1 MGAYKGDAGEQSAR
15 DVSERLTPVGGRA
28 VRSLRVTAPPAL
40 VGLADPLVVIL
51 PGLGLPFYTLP
62 MARSIVQRGLDC
74 EVLDLPGFG
83 STRPRATRPNI
94 HAIGLVAAGWVRER
108 ASGRP
113 VVLLGH
119 STGSQ
124 AALTAALALARER
137 TSYALVMAG
146 PTFAPRQ
153 RRVAPLLGATAFA
166 YRDDSPREIDPVEMS
181 NGRLGIALMLHSGM
195 LDAPERRI
203 AGLRAPLTIT
213 AGVHDSYVPT
223 AWLDTLATSAVAA
236 ACTRTSRL
244 GGSHNNL
251 FTHPHELADLL
262 VLAAADAVAWR

>member
-1 MGAYKGDAGEQSAR
+1 MREG
-15 DVSERLTPVGGRA
+15 LTPVGGRA
-28 VRSLRVTAPPAL
+28 VRSLRVTAPPA
-40 VGLADPLVVIL
+40 VGGPVDPLVVIL

-62 MARSIVQRGLDC
+62 TARSVAQRGLDC

-83 STRPRATRPNI
+83 SARPRPTRPNI
-94 HAIGLVAAGWVRER
+94 HAVGLAAAGWVRER
-108 ASGRP
+108 AFGRP

-124 AALTAALALARER
+124 AALTAALALAGER

-153 RRVAPLLGATAFA
+153 RRLVPLLGATAVA
-166 YRDDSPREIDPVEMS
+166 YRDDSPREIDPAEIRR
-181 NGRLGIALMLHSGM
+181 GRMGIALMLHSGM
-195 LDAPERRI
+195 RDAPERRI

-223 AWLDTLATSAVAA
+223 AWLDTLARSAVAA
-236 ACTRTSRL
+236 ASTRTSRL

-251 FTHPHELADLL
+251 FTHPDELADL
-262 VLAAADAVAWR
+262 VTLAAADAVAWR

>member
-1 MGAYKGDAGEQSAR
+1 MGAGAGDVR
-15 DVSERLTPVGGRA
+15 ERLTPVGGRV
-28 VRSLRVTAPPAL
+28 VRSLRVSAAPASD
-40 VGLADPLVVIL
+40 GAADPIVVIL

-62 MARSIVQRGLDC
+62 TARSIVQRGLDC

-83 STRPRATRPNI
+83 SAHPRPTRPNI
-94 HAIGLVAAGWVRER
+94 HAIGLTAAGWVRAR

-113 VVLLGH
+113 VVVLGH

-124 AALTAALALARER
+124 AALTAALALAGER

-153 RRVAPLLGATAFA
+153 RRLVTLAAVTPFA
-166 YRDDSPREIDPVEMS
+166 YRDDGPRELDPVEIR
-181 NGRLGIALMLHSGM
+181 NGRMGIALMLQSGM
-195 LDAPERRI
+195 RDAPELRI
-203 AGLRAPLTIT
+203 GGLHAPLTVT
-213 AGVHDSYVPT
+213 SGFHDSYTPT

-236 ACTRTSRL
+236 ASTRTSLL

-251 FTHPHELADLL
+251 FTHPDQIADL
-262 VLAAADAVAWR
+262 VTLAAADAVAWR

>member
-1 MGAYKGDAGEQSAR
+1 VRGQSGR
-15 DVSERLTPVGGRA
+15 DVSERLTPAGGRA

-40 VGLADPLVVIL
+40 GGPADPLVVIL

-62 MARSIVQRGLDC
+62 TARSIVQRGLDC

-94 HAIGLVAAGWVRER
+94 HAIGLSAAGWIRER
-108 ASGRP
+108 DADRP
-113 VVLLGH
+113 VVVLGH

-124 AALTAALALARER
+124 AALTAALALAAER
-137 TSYALVMAG
+137 TSIALVMAG
-146 PTFAPRQ
+146 PTFTPTQ
-153 RRVAPLLGATAFA
+153 RRLVRLAAVTPFA
-166 YRDDSPREIDPVEMS
+166 YGDDRPGEVDPAEIRH
-181 NGRLGIALMLHSGM
+181 GRMGIVQVLHSGM
-195 LDAPERRI
+195 RDAPERRI
-203 AGLRAPLTIT
+203 AVLPAPLTIT
-213 AGVHDSYVPT
+213 SGVHDAYAPT
-223 AWLDTLATSAVAA
+223 AWLDTLATCAVAA

-251 FTHPHELADLL
+251 FTHPDELADLL